1 MIETLI
7 GVAVGGV
14 IGVAGTIA
22 RELMQTGR
30 ERRMHREKEALSIA
44 RRVLAHAHE
53 AWESAREYR
62 DSSLAM
68 DDYRTVMQRNA
79 EARNQLLIAMDELAL
94 LIPDI
99 ENETLALIDSTS
111 ISSEALAKTVDNQL
125 DNYLDATTA
134 LRKRVQE
141 FLKTTN

>member
-1 MIETLI
+1 MFETLLSV
-7 GVAVGGV
+7 GVGGL

-22 RELMQTGR
+22 REFMQTGR

-44 RRVLAHAHE
+44 RGVLAHAHE
-53 AWESAREYR
+53 AWESARLYR

-68 DDYRTVMQRNA
+68 DDYRTVMRRNT

-111 ISSEALAKTVDNQL
+111 ISSEALTKTVDNQL

-134 LRKRVQE
+134 LRKRVQAV
-141 FLKTTN
+141 LKTNY